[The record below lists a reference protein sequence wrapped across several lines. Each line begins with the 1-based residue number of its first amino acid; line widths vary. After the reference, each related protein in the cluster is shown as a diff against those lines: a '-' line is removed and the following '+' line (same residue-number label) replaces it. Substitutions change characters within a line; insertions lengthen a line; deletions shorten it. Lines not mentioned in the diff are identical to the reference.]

1 VITLSSQ
8 QLSEKDKVLIPLFT
22 LITRRYLRTVVI
34 RQQLL
39 DFALITGRYLRE
51 SPITA
56 VSDFALT
63 SRRHLTRNPTT
74 AVRES
79 HETTVGG
86 RVYTV
91 DEKLL
96 RKVKD
101 LPFVLP
107 TLQSRGTALPLM
119 RANDSLTLI
128 SHS

>member
-1 VITLSSQ
+1 MITLSSQ

-86 RVYTV
+86 EFT
-91 DEKLL
+91 
-96 RKVKD
+96 
-101 LPFVLP
+101 
-107 TLQSRGTALPLM
+107 PLT
-119 RANDSLTLI
+119 RNY
-128 SHS
+128 